1 MLQRSRSPWG
11 IELQNNGRKIII
23 KRKMQRKKGELNMDK
38 REYEERIRELE
49 NQFKVMKE
57 RYQILEETT
66 TALLFEYKPQED
78 VMIFN
83 YNFPDNKSRKVIEHY
98 HEYMKV
104 SPLVHPDHL
113 PKFLSVLGKASQVP
127 VRGEL
132 EYLSRVSGGEFQ
144 WHKTYYSSIAG
155 KDGKVI
161 SVLGRIH
168 NIHELKT
175 EAQQMIH
182 RVETDFLTGLYNKG
196 AVTEKIAKWMKE
208 NPTREAHM
216 IMVDLDDFKNIN
228 DGYGHAFGDE
238 ILKETAHIIEESF
251 GDNGICSRF
260 GGDEFVIFVMDEPVR
275 NVECRVD
282 EMMRRF
288 SEEVTSMEQPLRCS
302 VGVSSRVSKWDEFE
316 DLFNRADNAMYLAKH
331 KGKNRYYVDKQI

>member
-1 MLQRSRSPWG
+1 M
-11 IELQNNGRKIII
+11 E
-23 KRKMQRKKGELNMDK
+23 KK
-38 REYEERIRELE
+38 EYEERIRELE

-66 TALLFEYKPQED
+66 TALLFEYKPRED

-83 YNFPDNKSRKVIEHY
+83 FNFPNNKSRKVIEHY

-155 KDGKVI
+155 KDGKVL

-196 AVTEKIAKWMKE
+196 AVMEK
-208 NPTREAHM
+208 
-216 IMVDLDDFKNIN
+216 
-228 DGYGHAFGDE
+228 
-238 ILKETAHIIEESF
+238 
-251 GDNGICSRF
+251 
-260 GGDEFVIFVMDEPVR
+260 
-275 NVECRVD
+275 
-282 EMMRRF
+282 
-288 SEEVTSMEQPLRCS
+288 
-302 VGVSSRVSKWDEFE
+302 
-316 DLFNRADNAMYLAKH
+316 
-331 KGKNRYYVDKQI
+331 